1 MRKLPI
7 KQVPEPIDL
16 LRYLVRE
23 VGASDVVLL
32 ESRQGHHERARFTFI
47 MWEEEDRYVHYPEDT
62 SDARRKLKEFLS
74 RCDDSPPGMKL
85 AVGYLSYEA
94 CTLVE
99 PYLRDHVSDWGSWP
113 LVEMF
118 SPKYVVVYDNMLG
131 RVYSNTEIPREALK
145 DPPEREGVRIL
156 EEIESVGRETY
167 EDWVRK
173 CLENIYNG
181 EVFQIVISRWIT
193 YRISGDLITMYE
205 NLRELNPS
213 PYMYFYKLG
222 DKYIIGTSP
231 ELLVKVDNHRVETHP
246 IAGTRPRGRTEEED
260 IMLEDEL
267 LRSEKDRAEHIML
280 VDLARNDL
288 GKICRFGTVRV
299 TELFVIEK
307 YSHVQHL
314 VSKVEGTLLPGMDIV
329 DALWA
334 TFPAGTVSGAP
345 KPRAMELIFEYER
358 RAREPYAGAVG
369 LSYRKFG
376 EFAII
381 IRSAI
386 INNDKLTI
394 RAGAGIV
401 ADSKPELEYLET
413 EHKLG
418 ALKDILLDNRAR
430 ARVETYNREL

>member
-1 MRKLPI
+1 LRKLPI
-7 KQVPEPIDL
+7 KQTPDPIDL
-16 LRYLVRE
+16 LRYLVQE
-23 VGASDVVLL
+23 EKVDKVVLL

-47 MWEEEDRYVHYPEDT
+47 MWDEIDHYVHYPEDT
-62 SDARRKLKEFLS
+62 SDARRKLKDFIS
-74 RCDDSPPGMKL
+74 RCDDHPPGMRL

-99 PYLRDHVSDWGSWP
+99 PYLRDFVIDWGTWP

-118 SPKYVVVYDNMLG
+118 YPKHVVIYDNMLK
-131 RVYSNTEIPREALK
+131 RVYTNTQIPRVEK
-145 DPPEREGVRIL
+145 DPSRRDSVRIL
-156 EEIESVGRETY
+156 EEVENVDKEAY

-181 EVFQIVISRWIT
+181 EVFQIVISRWTT

-222 DKYIIGTSP
+222 NRYIIGTSP

-288 GKICRFGTVRV
+288 GKICRFGTVKV
-299 TELFVIEK
+299 TELFIIEK

-314 VSKVEGTLLPGMDIV
+314 VSKVEGMLLPGMDII

-345 KPRAMELIFEYER
+345 KPRAMELIFEYEK

-369 LSYRKFG
+369 LAYRKFG

-386 INNDKLTI
+386 VNNDKLTI

-418 ALKDILLDNRAR
+418 ALKDTLLSTRAR
-430 ARVETYNREL
+430 SKIETWRRDET